1 MRSLLPSLLRP
12 LAVALACAAALANA
26 GPAGAEPA
34 HAIAMQG
41 EPALPEGFD
50 HFPFVNPEAPQ
61 GGRLVYG
68 VSGDFEN
75 VNPIIVQGAA
85 STARGMFLDPE
96 FGNLVFESL
105 MFRSPDEPFTLYGLL
120 AESVE
125 TDAERTFVEFTL
137 NPQARFSDGRPVR
150 VEDVIFTTDM
160 MRQPGIVRPQY
171 TNWLSRVDRIEKV
184 GERGIRFTLKE
195 GADRETPLLLAGLPV
210 LPEHDYD
217 RETFGRTT
225 LRPLVGSG
233 PYRIERVEAGQRI
246 VYAKNAD
253 YWGRDLNVKQGIDN
267 YDEVVVEYFRDAN
280 ALFEAFKRGL
290 FHIYQERNPTQW
302 ATGYDF
308 PAAQDGRV
316 VKERFETGRSANLTA
331 FFFNTRRPLF
341 ADVRVREAVASL
353 FDFEWANA
361 NLHHGTYTRTVSFF
375 DNSELSSVGRPA
387 DEAERAFLA
396 GFPEAVT
403 PEAMEGTLRPPVTD
417 GSGNDRAVLREA
429 VETLREAG
437 YTLDGRTM
445 TGPDGRPLAF
455 EIVVQTDEQQR
466 TALAYART
474 LSRIGITA
482 NVRLVDDSQYQK
494 RRSEFDYDVILS
506 ALTGSLS
513 PGAEQLNRWG
523 SASRDAGGSFNF
535 AGAADPAIDAAI
547 DWMVRATSR
556 EEFVSA
562 VRAYDR
568 ILLSGHY
575 VVPLY
580 HVADQWLARWHFIQH
595 PETSPLTGYYLPSFW
610 REREG

>member
-1 MRSLLPSLLRP
+1 MRFIRRTASRRL
-12 LAVALACAAALANA
+12 AALLLLAL
-26 GPAGAEPA
+26 GATSPVSA
-34 HAIAMQG
+34 APMHGIAMQG
-41 EPALPEGFD
+41 EPALAEGFD
-50 HFPFVNPEAPQ
+50 HFPFVDPDAPQ
-61 GGRLVYG
+61 GGRMVYG
-68 VSGDFEN
+68 VAGDFEN

-85 STARGMFLDPE
+85 STARGMFFDPE

-125 TDAERTFVEFTL
+125 TDEERTFVEFTL
-137 NPQARFSDGRPVR
+137 NPEARFSDGRPVR

-160 MRQPGIVRPQY
+160 MKQPGIVRPQY
-171 TNWLSRVDRIEKV
+171 TAWLTRVDRIEKV
-184 GERGIRFTLKE
+184 GSHGVRFTFNE
-195 GADRETPLLLAGLPV
+195 RADRETPLLLAGLPV

-233 PYRIERVEAGQRI
+233 PYVIAEVQAGQRI
-246 VYAKNAD
+246 LYRKDPD
-253 YWGRDLNVKQGIDN
+253 YWARDLPVKRGLDN
-267 YDEVVVEYFRDAN
+267 YDEIVVEYFRDTN
-280 ALFEAFKRGL
+280 AQFEAFKRGL

-302 ATGYDF
+302 AVGYDF
-308 PAAQDGRV
+308 PAAQNGDV
-316 VKERFETGRSANLTA
+316 IKETFPTGRSANMTA
-331 FFFNTRRPLF
+331 FFFNTRRPVF

-387 DEAERAFLA
+387 SEEERAFLA
-396 GFPEAVT
+396 RFPDAVT
-403 PEAMEGTLRPPVTD
+403 PEAMEGEQRPPVTD
-417 GSGNDRAVLREA
+417 GSGSDRSVLRDA
-429 VETLREAG
+429 VATLRDAG
-437 YTLDGRTM
+437 YSLQGRTM

-455 EIVVQTDEQQR
+455 EIVVQTNEQQR
-466 TALAYART
+466 TALAYSRT
-474 LSRIGITA
+474 LARIGIEA
-482 NVRLVDDSQYQK
+482 SVRLVDDSQYQK
-494 RRSEFDYDVILS
+494 RRSEFDYDMILS

-513 PGAEQLNRWG
+513 PGAEQVNRWG

-535 AGAADPAIDAAI
+535 AGTADPAIDAAI
-547 DWMVRATSR
+547 DWMVRARSR
-556 EEFVSA
+556 EEFVAA

-580 HVADQWLARWHFIQH
+580 HVADLWLARWHFIRH

-610 REREG
+610 RQD